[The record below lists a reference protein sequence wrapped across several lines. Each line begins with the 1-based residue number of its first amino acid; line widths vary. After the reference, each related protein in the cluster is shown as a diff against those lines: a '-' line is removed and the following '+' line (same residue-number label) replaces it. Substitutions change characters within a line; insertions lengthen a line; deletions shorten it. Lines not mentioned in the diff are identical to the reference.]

1 MKTYHTLKSH
11 EKSSENI
18 EHEKDIENKGGD
30 KDKKEKGHVR
40 KKTKLK
46 DSAKDGEYC
55 SKPTT
60 SKTKSSR
67 TNTIIGEQTQD
78 KILSATSITK
88 ETQTSSMTLPV
99 DSPLS
104 NIVHKQ
110 IQFELLISQAHH
122 LPLISSQ
129 QRSVNYIYNVC
140 IYITFYYPNNIVHWI
155 VFIL

>member
-1 MKTYHTLKSH
+1 MPSFRPPSSSTVKTYHTLESH

-18 EHEKDIENKGGD
+18 EHEKDIEKEGGY
-30 KDKKEKGHVR
+30 KDRKEKGHVR
-40 KKTKLK
+40 KKTKLN
-46 DSAKDGEYC
+46 AKDGEYC
-55 SKPTT
+55 TKTTT

-67 TNTIIGEQTQD
+67 TNTIIEEQTQD

-88 ETQTSSMTLPV
+88 ETQTSSVTLPV

-104 NIVHKQ
+104 NIVPKQ

-129 QRSVNYIYNVC
+129 QRSMNYIYNV
-140 IYITFYYPNNIVHWI
+140 YIHHF
-155 VFIL
+155 LLSQ